1 MGGNVPEDHQQ
12 ISKMKWDA
20 EFRKQTPKKPQDA
33 QSLILGKNLKLRVFG
48 IIVSEI
54 FLFLDPENLRS
65 SASHY

>member
-1 MGGNVPEDHQQ
+1 
-12 ISKMKWDA
+12 MKWDA
-20 EFRKQTPKKPQDA
+20 EFRKKTPKKPQDA